1 MIAANKRDYLLDP
14 RFIDI
19 ESYEGQRTTPW
30 GAGGLLQL
38 KLTCCWED
46 HQKQLR
52 QGVVTDRN
60 STKVLQ
66 RRYLKLS
73 QMLYCRFDATYRGH
87 ALRSFPGD
95 FRSVVHPDGAVTRT
109 IIHGSQSVKT
119 LRGDALLLAKAPLAG
134 LPQGGYDDNEC
145 LVQALVECFQDS
157 RAARFL
163 RDTPS
168 AYDDGDGPYM
178 GRTWSTW
185 IFARGLDNAAGDAPA
200 QRVRDILIKEVRKRH
215 AGGTIRFV
223 QDAVRIVREMQ
234 DWSGDEGL

>member
-1 MIAANKRDYLLDP
+1 
-14 RFIDI
+14 
-19 ESYEGQRTTPW
+19 
-30 GAGGLLQL
+30 
-38 KLTCCWED
+38 
-46 HQKQLR
+46 
-52 QGVVTDRN
+52 
-60 STKVLQ
+60 
-66 RRYLKLS
+66 
-73 QMLYCRFDATYRGH
+73 MLYCRFDATYRGH

-168 AYDDGDGPYM
+168 AYDDGDSPIWDAH
-178 GRTWSTW
+178 GR
-185 IFARGLDNAAGDAPA
+185 RGYL
-200 QRVRDILIKEVRKRH
+200 H
-215 AGGTIRFV
+215 GGWTTPRATHPRSACAI
-223 QDAVRIVREMQ
+223 
-234 DWSGDEGL
+234 S